1 MTNDQIRDQIRRFL
15 ATTFPAAGVE
25 LTDETDLLEEWF
37 VDSLGIVQTVMF
49 LEQTFGIQLGRAD
62 IDAVNFRTVATLAA
76 LVEARLAG

>member
-15 ATTFPAAGVE
+15 TTTFPAAGVE

>member
-1 MTNDQIRDQIRRFL
+1 MTNDQIRDRIREFL

-49 LEQTFGIQLGRAD
+49 LEQTFGIQVGRAD
-62 IDAVNFRTVATLAA
+62 IDAVNFRSVASLAA
-76 LVEARLAG
+76 LVEARLAA